1 MKKRQALG
9 LENVPI
15 PALPGDSKLLEK
27 LPLLREFL
35 SVTAY
40 DDGSMRQP
48 GSYRFENK
56 LICYQI
62 TLYDADAG
70 MRLPVSGATIDDVM
84 KAAERLLGAPDAP
97 WEVDRYLTEQL
108 QKKSKEKG
116 GVKKNKK

>member
-15 PALPGDSKLLEK
+15 PALPGDSQFFAK

-40 DDGSMRQP
+40 DDGSMRTP

-70 MRLPVSGATIDDVM
+70 MRLPVSGATMDDVL
-84 KAAERLLGAPDAP
+84 KATERLLGAPDAP

-108 QKKSKEKG
+108 AKKSKEKG